1 MKLLMITQK
10 IDRDDDILGVYHE
23 WAREISKSFDKLS
36 VICLYKGRNELPRG
50 IEVFSLGKEINNFQ
64 FSINFQSIF
73 NFKIFKK
80 PKYIWLFYRYIW
92 QERRNYD
99 AVFVHMN
106 PVYVLMGWP
115 MWKILNKKIC
125 LWFAHPAW
133 NRQVKLAY
141 ILSDKV
147 ITSVP
152 EAFRKRGGKVHAI
165 GQGIDT
171 ELFENTG
178 FGDGTKS
185 SILSL
190 GRISPSKNIHILI
203 EALRGLKESGVLFTF
218 TLVGSAP
225 QMPGAAEYDRK
236 IKDMIMDFDMADAS
250 ELHSAVP
257 YGETVNWYN
266 KNEVFVNLSPTG
278 HFDKTVLEAMAS
290 GCITL
295 ASNDAYYN
303 IFPQDLHGLLIF
315 KQGDAD
321 DLAQKLKK
329 VLELPE
335 DKKDEIR
342 ERLRDVVVK
351 NHSIYTLGERVSSIV
366 S

>member
-36 VICLYKGRNELPRG
+36 VICLYKGRNELPRD
-50 IEVFSLGKEINNFQ
+50 IEVFSLGKEKQKSRIIYAIN
-64 FSINFQSIF
+64 
-73 NFKIFKK
+73 
-80 PKYIWLFYRYIW
+80 FYRYIW
-92 QERRNYD
+92 GLRNEYD

>member
-10 IDRDDDILGVYHE
+10 IDKDDDILGVYHE
-23 WAREISKSFDKLS
+23 WAREISKSFNKLS
-36 VICLYKGRNELPRG
+36 VICLYKGRNELPRD
-50 IEVFSLGKEINNFQ
+50 IEVFSLGKEKQKSRIIYAIN
-64 FSINFQSIF
+64 
-73 NFKIFKK
+73 
-80 PKYIWLFYRYIW
+80 FYRYIW
-92 QERRNYD
+92 GLRNEYD

>member
-1 MKLLMITQK
+1 M
-10 IDRDDDILGVYHE
+10 V
-23 WAREISKSFDKLS
+23 
-36 VICLYKGRNELPRG
+36 
-50 IEVFSLGKEINNFQ
+50 
-64 FSINFQSIF
+64 
-73 NFKIFKK
+73 
-80 PKYIWLFYRYIW
+80 
-92 QERRNYD
+92 
-99 AVFVHMN
+99 
-106 PVYVLMGWP
+106 
-115 MWKILNKKIC
+115 KKIC

-141 ILSDKV
+141 NLSDKV

-329 VLELPE
+329 VLEFVHENEMHVFGDRCDQVRLIA
-335 DKKDEIR
+335 DEMRDGQTFKLIFDFDNYHQSGDDVWDNWLK
-342 ERLRDVVVK
+342 LRDVTDAIHLKDSDGQGQHVPVGQGGGRVREILVDALK
-351 NHSIYTLGERVSSIV
+351 RGWSGPLSLEPHLKHSNAVALTGPHGQPNESFSRMSTEQCFLAAAEAAIALLGDIQAPVG
-366 S
+366 